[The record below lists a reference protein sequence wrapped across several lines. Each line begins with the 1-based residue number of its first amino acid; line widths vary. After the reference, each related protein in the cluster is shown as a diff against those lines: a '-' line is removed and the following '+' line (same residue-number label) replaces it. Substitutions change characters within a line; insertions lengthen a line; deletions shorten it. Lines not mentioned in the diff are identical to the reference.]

1 MNLEKKSHAFRN
13 FKLAQILIFQKP
25 NHPTALKRQ
34 TQSNQPKL
42 TNSNQPTQPKPIEPN
57 IGKEVDL
64 ELCLQ
69 TCVKEVRMVCL
80 SICQRVY
87 TASIAV
93 RKSLRRVPFLIMT
106 NDVEALRTLRVNNER
121 ESERD
126 AGQC

>member
-57 IGKEVDL
+57 EPIQSNPSKP
-64 ELCLQ
+64 
-69 TCVKEVRMVCL
+69 TNPK
-80 SICQRVY
+80 
-87 TASIAV
+87 
-93 RKSLRRVPFLIMT
+93 LIYP
-106 NDVEALRTLRVNNER
+106 N
-121 ESERD
+121 
-126 AGQC
+126 